1 MSRLSKDGYNYFLQI
16 SLRCSSQI
24 VFCVLLYIVLNTT
37 LYNNLG
43 YSEEKVMSFKIVGD
57 SCTDFTM
64 EDFAKGYN
72 VSIPLTINVDDVE
85 IVDDETFDQID
96 FLKRVAAAQECPK
109 SACPSPEMYMQSF
122 EGADDVY
129 VVTLSAQLSGSYNSA
144 LVAKELYQEEHPE
157 VNVHV
162 FDSCSA
168 SSGQLLLAHR
178 IEELALRG
186 MEFNKIVEQITKF
199 RDEMQTT
206 FVLETLEMLRK
217 NGRLSG
223 MKAMVASALNI
234 KPYMKAERG
243 TIQQAGQARGM
254 RKALDKMI
262 EYIGEI
268 GQHFSEKTVIIA
280 NCNCPE
286 RAKAVEKELMER
298 YHFKESLIIST
309 KGISSLYAAN
319 GGIIVSF

>member
-1 MSRLSKDGYNYFLQI
+1 MMFY
-16 SLRCSSQI
+16 
-24 VFCVLLYIVLNTT
+24 VLLYIVMNTT
-37 LYNNLG
+37 SCNNLG
-43 YSEEKVMSFKIVGD
+43 YSEEKGMSFKIVGD
-57 SCTDFTM
+57 SCTDFTV

-72 VSIPLTINVDDVE
+72 VSVPLTINVGDVE
-85 IVDDETFDQID
+85 IVDDETFDQRD
-96 FLKRVAAAQECPK
+96 FLKKVAEAKECPK

-144 LVAKELYQEEHPE
+144 QVAKELYQEEHPE

-168 SSGQLLLAHR
+168 SSGQLLIVHQ
-178 IEELALRG
+178 IEQLALKG
-186 MEFNKIVEQITKF
+186 MKFENIVEQVTKF

-206 FVLETLEMLRK
+206 FVLETLEVLRK

-223 MKAMVASALNI
+223 MKAVVASALNI
-234 KPYMKAERG
+234 KPYMKAENG

-262 EYIGEI
+262 EYIGEV
-268 GQHFSEKTVIIA
+268 GQNFSEKTVIIA

-286 RAKAVEKELMER
+286 RAKEVEKELMER

-309 KGISSLYAAN
+309 KGISSLYAAD